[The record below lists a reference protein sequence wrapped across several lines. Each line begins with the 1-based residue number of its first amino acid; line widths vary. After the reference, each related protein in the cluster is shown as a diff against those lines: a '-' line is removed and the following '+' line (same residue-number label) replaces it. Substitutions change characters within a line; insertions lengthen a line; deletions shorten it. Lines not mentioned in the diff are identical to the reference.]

1 MSLKDKLENFFAN
14 TPRWALLLPIPVVA
28 FVAAT
33 AVALGFGIGGD
44 GSDPVTVRQRDTLS
58 LSNLDV
64 APTLSST
71 LPPTLTPVPT
81 PEGAVVDPFNR
92 QECDA
97 IRGTDYL
104 STGERDW
111 YQENCNRTSDTVQST
126 STGSTSGS
134 TGSDNSYVAANESYL
149 GDRLVI
155 QTIGVDTTVT
165 AAVVG
170 TSGQMPDPVG
180 YFNAVWYDFQNH
192 SGVGGY
198 RDGNLTLAAHVDC
211 AACVDGGPGLA
222 AFWGVSKLQPGDEAT
237 YYFSDGT
244 VQRYVVRSVAAYSP
258 SANWGGILASSQ
270 ADMTLVTCGGTWDPV
285 AHEYATR
292 WAAYLDKVG

>member
-1 MSLKDKLENFFAN
+1 MSLQDKVRDILST
-14 TPRWALLLPIPVVA
+14 TPRWALLLPVPAVA

-44 GSDPVTVRQRDTLS
+44 SSDPVTVRQRDTLS
-58 LSNLDV
+58 ISNLDV
-64 APTLSST
+64 APT

-81 PEGAVVDPFNR
+81 AEDAVVDPLNR
-92 QECDA
+92 QDCDA

-104 STGERDW
+104 SPGERDW
-111 YQENCNRTSDTVQST
+111 YIENCARTSDEVVQSNT
-126 STGSTSGS
+126 SSDGGASSAGSGNT
-134 TGSDNSYVAANESYL
+134 YVAANEFYL

-155 QTIGVDTTVT
+155 PSIGVDTTVT
-165 AAVVG
+165 GAVVG
-170 TSGQMPDPVG
+170 TNGQMPDPVG

-198 RDGNLTLAAHVDC
+198 KDGNLTLAAHVDC
-211 AACVDGGPGLA
+211 ATCHNGSSGTAL
-222 AFWGVSKLQPGDEAT
+222 FFGVSKLQAGAEAT
-237 YYFSDGT
+237 YYFNDGS

-258 SANWGGILASSQ
+258 SADWGGILKTSK

-285 AHEYATR
+285 AHEYSTR
-292 WAAYLDKVG
+292 WAAYLDKVS